1 MKVDAAQ
8 VSRLRNDGL
17 SWRAIAAEI
26 GVPKDTLRRSQTS
39 AMIAT
44 LSINHVRAGY
54 HGEDL
59 TNRHGEANV
68 TAPLLDSTPIH
79 HSGP

>member
-8 VSRLRNDGL
+8 VCRLRNDGL

-39 AMIAT
+39 ACG
-44 LSINHVRAGY
+44 V
-54 HGEDL
+54 
-59 TNRHGEANV
+59 
-68 TAPLLDSTPIH
+68 
-79 HSGP
+79 